1 MNKEETKVTMKIPL
15 FEEGEI
21 EKIDRFTSEIA
32 REINEKVVKE
42 KDKII
47 AQRLICNLQAR
58 IDKAIEYIENN
69 TYEKSDNECGYTYD
83 WNVRD
88 LYNILKGSDIKNGI

>member
-21 EKIDRFTSEIA
+21 EKIDSFTSEIA

-42 KDKII
+42 KEMII
-47 AQRLICNLQAR
+47 AQRLIYNLQTR
-58 IDKAIEYIENN
+58 IDKAIEYIEK
-69 TYEKSDNECGYTYD
+69 EFEEVGCCVDGSDLPYSYIAE
-83 WNVRD
+83 
-88 LYNILKGSDIKNGI
+88 LLSILKGSDKE